1 MKDRGFCVWLTG
13 LSGSGKSTIAVAL
26 EGELRGFGCDVVTLD
41 GDAVRAKLSR
51 ELGFSRRDRNE
62 NVLRV
67 AVRAAEIVSNSGVA
81 ICALMSPYD
90 DARERARYL
99 IGPDRFVLVHVATP
113 LAVCESRDVKG
124 LYARAR
130 RGDIHHFVGIDEPYE
145 VPDDA
150 DLRLDTS
157 ASSVNADVQS
167 ILELLVFQFDLG
179 RPLLQPRVRPGN

>member
-1 MKDRGFCVWLTG
+1 MKDKGFCVWLTG
-13 LSGSGKSTIAVAL
+13 LSGSGKSTIAAAL
-26 EGELRGFGCDVVTLD
+26 EGELLWLRHEVVTLD
-41 GDAVRAKLSR
+41 GDVVRSKLSR

-67 AVRAAEIVSNSGVA
+67 AATAAEIVRNSGVA

-90 DARERARYL
+90 DARERARSL

-130 RGDIHHFVGIDEPYE
+130 RGEIQHFVGIDEPYE
-145 VPDDA
+145 IPPHA
-150 DLRLDTS
+150 DLCLDTS
-157 ASSVNADVQS
+157 ASRVDADVRS
-167 ILELLVFQFDLG
+167 ILDRLIFQFDLG
-179 RPLLQPRVRPGN
+179 TRLV